1 MVLHDRPKWSA
12 KAPPGGWAPP
22 WQQCIELAQAIPSAE
37 WTLVGGLMVQLHAAV
52 AGVAITRSTADVDIV
67 VHVET
72 GATTLR
78 NMERKLA
85 DLGYVV
91 SQSVDADAPAHRFV
105 RGVEQLDVMIADHVA
120 PRVQQKIAGRFP
132 FRIPGGT
139 QALKRTV
146 DCMVELSNESSV
158 TISIPNHLGALVL
171 KGAAFLEDSRDR
183 DRHLEDAAVLAVCAT
198 DPRAMAREMG
208 GHDRSR
214 VMALNNRLK
223 DPAHPAWLLIDRDS
237 RIFGQD
243 VLNILVANH
252 NFP

>member
-1 MVLHDRPKWSA
+1 M
-12 KAPPGGWAPP
+12 APPGGWAPP
-22 WQQCIELAQAIPSAE
+22 WQQCIELARAIPSAE
-37 WTLVGGLMVQLHAAV
+37 WTLVGGLMVQLHAVV
-52 AGVAITRSTADVDIV
+52 AGVAFSRSTSDVDIV

-78 NMERKLA
+78 SVERKLD

-91 SQSVDADAPAHRFV
+91 SESVDAAAPAHRFI
-105 RGVEQLDVMIADHVA
+105 RGADQLDVMIADHVA
-120 PRVQQKIAGRFP
+120 PRARQRIAGRLP
-132 FRIPGGT
+132 FRITGGT
-139 QALKRTV
+139 QALNRTV
-146 DCMVELSNESSV
+146 DCTVEIEDEPSV

-183 DRHLEDAAVLAVCAT
+183 DRHLEDAAVLAVCSK

-214 VMALNNRLK
+214 VMALHNRLK

-237 RIFGQD
+237 RIFG
-243 VLNILVANH
+243 
-252 NFP
+252 